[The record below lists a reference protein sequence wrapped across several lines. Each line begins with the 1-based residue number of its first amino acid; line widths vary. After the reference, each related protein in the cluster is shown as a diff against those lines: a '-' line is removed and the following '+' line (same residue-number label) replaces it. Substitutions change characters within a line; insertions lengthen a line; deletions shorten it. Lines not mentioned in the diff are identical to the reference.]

1 MSEKL
6 NGVSKQLIAS
16 YINSCPVDALAY
28 FEKFSLK
35 QKHEVLGALDKAV
48 VTKFFSVQNPV
59 DTVEILKHYPDDYLD
74 VLNLLD
80 LDAVARIIKLLDGSS
95 KEKFLGALSRKKEIK
110 RMLHYPS
117 NVAGALM
124 ESHVVSLRAEST
136 VADAMKAIKQCKLK
150 NMMNIYVVDLEG
162 VLTGILPI
170 KDLVIADDHEPLGS
184 LANADMHVVHEMT
197 QKNEVIQMA
206 EKYKFASVPVVDK
219 KNCLVGVIR
228 YERLVEI
235 IQKGAVTDLQKMV
248 GVSEDETPLSTPF
261 FSMKKRLPWLT
272 INLVTTFLAA
282 FVVGI
287 FEPTIQKVTAL
298 AVLLPIVAGQS
309 GNTGAQAQAVTIRG
323 LALREIHLHHKWK
336 VLFKEAVVGFFNG
349 LSISILC
356 AVSVYI
362 WSGSLAL
369 SGVIGVSMIISM
381 MAAGVF
387 GAGVP
392 IALSA
397 MGQDPA
403 VSSSIILTTFTDVFG
418 FLSFL
423 GLAAIFSTFLLT

>member
-1 MSEKL
+1 MTNKS
-6 NGVSKQLIAS
+6 NYASKNLVAS
-16 YINSCPVDALAY
+16 YISSCPVDALAY
-28 FEKFSLK
+28 FEKFSLEEK
-35 QKHEVLGALDKAV
+35 NEVLQLIDEVAV
-48 VTKFFSVQNPV
+48 VNLFSVQNTS
-59 DTVEILKHYPDDYLD
+59 DTVELIKSYPDNYLKILNLINLD
-74 VLNLLD
+74 V
-80 LDAVARIIKLLDGSS
+80 AARIIKLLDGTLKEQIISS
-95 KEKFLGALSRKKEIK
+95 LSHQKEIK
-110 RMLHYPS
+110 RMLNYPH

-124 ESHVVSLRAEST
+124 ESHVVCLRAENT
-136 VADAMKAIKQCKLK
+136 VADAMKAIKKSKLK
-150 NMMNIYVVDLEG
+150 NMLNIYIVDLEG
-162 VLTGILPI
+162 VLTGVLPL
-170 KDLVIADDHEPLGS
+170 KDLVIADDLETLGS
-184 LANADMHVVHEMT
+184 LANGDTRVVHEMT
-197 QKNEVIQMA
+197 QKSEVVEMA
-206 EKYKFASVPVVDK
+206 EKYKFVSVPVVDSRH
-219 KNCLVGVIR
+219 CLVGVIR
-228 YERLVEI
+228 YEQLVEI

-248 GVSEDETPLSTPF
+248 GVSEDETPLSKPF
-261 FSMKKRLPWLT
+261 FSMRKRLPWLT

-287 FEPTIQKVTAL
+287 FEPTIQKITAL

-336 VLFKEAVVGFFNG
+336 VLFKEAIVGFFNG

-397 MGQDPA
+397 IGQDPA

-418 FLSFL
+418 FFSFL
-423 GLAAIFSTFLLT
+423 GLATIFATFLI